1 MKYRKTFREALNDVE
16 KKDKPEAKPEVKPE
30 VNPEVQGLKDEIQ
43 RLKLELENEKNKVV
57 KPEPNPETGEV
68 PLRTGIAAAL
78 LDKNGPK
85 PDIEKQSNEKKLKL
99 KSGKTKIEVNPNV
112 DIGQISGGNK
122 ASTGNLH

>member
-68 PLRTGIAAAL
+68 PLTVGIAYKHL
-78 LDKNGPK
+78 RDKMK
-85 PDIEKQSNEKKLKL
+85 KEEEKKDTK
-99 KSGKTKIEVNPNV
+99 KTAVGSKANKVDTKPEVEF
-112 DIGQISGGNK
+112 DK
-122 ASTGNLH
+122 